1 MTGMGDNQTGEE
13 QKLRHTAKPRREA
26 WESTLEELDALAE
39 ERRADGW
46 DVVDVAAIHTDPVT
60 PDMGDDEER
69 FGIVYTIADNHAD
82 AVLEAFETGAFSE
95 YQAYGRIV
103 SGYVFQ
109 VVELLDPDSGR
120 ALLIASSYDRT
131 RARGLSEAAREYD
144 AMYTHAKT
152 IDGTPLGVVKHE
164 EYEPLLPEG
173 KSD

>member
-1 MTGMGDNQTGEE
+1 MTGMGDNQTGDER
-13 QKLRHTAKPRREA
+13 KLRHTAEPRREA
-26 WESTLEELDALAE
+26 WEGTLEELAALAD

-82 AVLEAFETGAFSE
+82 AVIEAFEVGEFTE

-103 SGYVFQ
+103 AGYVFQ
-109 VVELLDPDSGR
+109 VVELLDPERER

-131 RARGLSEAAREYD
+131 RARGLSEAAREHD
-144 AMYTHAKT
+144 RLYTHAKT

-164 EYEPLLPEG
+164 AYEPLLPEG